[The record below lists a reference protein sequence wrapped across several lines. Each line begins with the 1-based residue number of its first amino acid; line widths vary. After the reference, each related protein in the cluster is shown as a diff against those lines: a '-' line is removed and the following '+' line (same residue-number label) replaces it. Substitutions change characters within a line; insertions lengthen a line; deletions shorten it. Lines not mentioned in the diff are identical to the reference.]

1 MAGEHHPLLVR
12 QARMPRDLRRPAHV
26 LVRARIAANNF
37 SHSIFRQY
45 KYIEAIRH
53 VASPRGQLLHPVWSH
68 FIVNV
73 FSQKKH
79 RVRRGIGLNPL
90 GRSIDNAPEAV
101 LRGVFLLYSLVHI
114 VILVT
119 LLRDK
124 QPV

>member
-12 QARMPRDLRRPAHV
+12 QARMPRDPRQPAHV
-26 LVRARIAANNF
+26 VVQFRHTANNF

-73 FSQKKH
+73 FSQKKS
-79 RVRRGIGLNPL
+79 RVRRGIGLNPPD
-90 GRSIDNAPEAV
+90 SNFDNAFEA
-101 LRGVFLLYSLVHI
+101 LRGVLLLKSPAHI
-114 VILVT
+114 VIPVIS
-119 LLRDK
+119 RREG